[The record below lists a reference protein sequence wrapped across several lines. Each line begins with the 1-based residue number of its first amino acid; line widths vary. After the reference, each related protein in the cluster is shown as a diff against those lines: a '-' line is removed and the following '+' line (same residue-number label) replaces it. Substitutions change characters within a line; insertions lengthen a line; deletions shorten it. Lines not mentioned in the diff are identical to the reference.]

1 MTTKESSLTGS
12 LSDRYAYALYD
23 LATEKN
29 NIEKV
34 IEDLEQL
41 LGYFNNNTSFAL
53 LLNSPLISSED
64 KLKFLN
70 HLLKKN
76 NSHKLVINLIRVLKK
91 NKRFSLLSHII
102 KKFKSI
108 NAEKRGDITTEII
121 SAKELSKIQKDKIQT
136 QLRTILGKKLS
147 LNYNV
152 DKSIM
157 AGLII
162 KFGSTMIDSSLIN
175 KINKLVLKPHVKFR
189 LELIIFENN
198 QRVRR

>member
-1 MTTKESSLTGS
+1 VTTKESSLTGS

-175 KINKLVLKPHVKFR
+175 KINKLQLAMK
-189 LELIIFENN
+189 EA
-198 QRVRR
+198 

>member
-1 MTTKESSLTGS
+1 
-12 LSDRYAYALYD
+12 
-23 LATEKN
+23 
-29 NIEKV
+29 
-34 IEDLEQL
+34 
-41 LGYFNNNTSFAL
+41 
-53 LLNSPLISSED
+53 
-64 KLKFLN
+64 
-70 HLLKKN
+70 
-76 NSHKLVINLIRVLKK
+76 
-91 NKRFSLLSHII
+91 LLSHII

-152 DKSIM
+152 DRSIM

-175 KINKLVLKPHVKFR
+175 KINKLQLAMK
-189 LELIIFENN
+189 EA
-198 QRVRR
+198 